1 MGPHTGTNRTL
12 GLHRRVGGL
21 WRKEGLEDT
30 RVQTLFSPSLLN
42 LTFIWGQAFVKN
54 LPGAFWSR
62 APTALVSLESDSQG
76 IASIFLARNQSKHF
90 NSFEHYH
97 HHQPHFTDKKTKTK
111 RCEISVH
118 SATLKVQPSKFITR
132 TYQWARKK
140 WTKVAE
146 WDRLLLFTSFLVHS
160 VPSSPSTSFQPSNPL
175 RGKDW
180 RSHFID
186 WQAEAQSLML
196 GGQCGSSHMWLCKLK
211 CNEV

>member
-1 MGPHTGTNRTL
+1 MGPHTGTNQTL

-30 RVQTLFSPSLLN
+30 RVQPLFSPSLLN

-111 RCEISVH
+111 RCKISVH
-118 SATLKVQPSKFITR
+118 SATLKVQPMTGIVCFS
-132 TYQWARKK
+132 
-140 WTKVAE
+140 
-146 WDRLLLFTSFLVHS
+146 SS
-160 VPSSPSTSFQPSNPL
+160 VF
-175 RGKDW
+175 
-180 RSHFID
+180 
-186 WQAEAQSLML
+186 
-196 GGQCGSSHMWLCKLK
+196 
-211 CNEV
+211 